1 MENNYYIKIDC
12 LKFESCFFVKN
23 NNKTLNYKHYNNI
36 KKGDIMQLFWNLDLK
51 TKYYKHNI
59 AIFRNKP

>member
-36 KKGDIMQLFWNLDLK
+36 KKGDIMQLLELRFK
-51 TKYYKHNI
+51 
-59 AIFRNKP
+59 NKILQTQYRYFSQ

>member
-23 NNKTLNYKHYNNI
+23 NNKTLNYKQYNNI
-36 KKGDIMQLFWNLDLK
+36 MKEYKK
-51 TKYYKHNI
+51 
-59 AIFRNKP
+59 NKDTYLENFVKKFQH

>member
-23 NNKTLNYKHYNNI
+23 NNKTLNYKQYNNI
-36 KKGDIMQLFWNLDLK
+36 KKGDIMQLLELRFK
-51 TKYYKHNI
+51 
-59 AIFRNKP
+59 NKILQTQYRYFSQ